1 MALGCDTATNVTA
14 ARLTTLKNNKFTF
27 VCRYLNRVEG
37 YQDGLT
43 SAEITRISDGDY
55 ISYPFIKSANRS
67 IILRKPMVLKMLKRL

>member
-43 SAEITRISDGDY
+43 SLRLHEFQMGDY
-55 ISYPFIKSANRS
+55 ISYPFIKSANHS
-67 IILRKPMVLKMLKRL
+67 IILQKPMVLKMLKRL